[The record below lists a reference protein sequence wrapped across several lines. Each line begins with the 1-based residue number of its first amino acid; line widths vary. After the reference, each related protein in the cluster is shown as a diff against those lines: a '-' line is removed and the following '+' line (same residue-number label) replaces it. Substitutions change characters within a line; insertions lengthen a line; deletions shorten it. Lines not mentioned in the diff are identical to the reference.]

1 MNKKDKVAT
10 KNNEIN
16 KKIEMENNH
25 KALTNKLKEE
35 IGDLEEFEDVTKYG
49 EFISSYFAW
58 TSLEKQ
64 KEKAQ
69 YFQDITNTKKGR

>member
-16 KKIEMENNH
+16 KKIEMENNQ

-35 IGDLEEFEDVTKYG
+35 IGDLEEFG
-49 EFISSYFAW
+49 E
-58 TSLEKQ
+58 LV
-64 KEKAQ
+64 
-69 YFQDITNTKKGR
+69 GR